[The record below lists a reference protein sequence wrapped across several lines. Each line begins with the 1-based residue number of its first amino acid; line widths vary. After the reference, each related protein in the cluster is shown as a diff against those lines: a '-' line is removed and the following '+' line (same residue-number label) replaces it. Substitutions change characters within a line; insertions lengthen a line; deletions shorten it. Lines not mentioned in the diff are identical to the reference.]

1 MRRSGYD
8 STMAI
13 SIEQILA
20 GSHTGR
26 SVVMGVL
33 NVTPDSF
40 SDGGDFVSRSD
51 AAARIGQLAAAG
63 ADIIDVGPE
72 STKPGSLP
80 VEADR
85 QIARIDGII
94 ELAARSGA
102 IVSIDTTSAEV
113 AEYALGCGAT
123 IINDVSAG
131 RSDPDIFHLAARRKA
146 PMILM
151 HMLGQPKTMQ
161 ENPQYDDVVK
171 QVRDFLSE
179 RIDAATTAGVSRK
192 NIIVD
197 PGIGFGKLLE
207 HNLALLRG
215 IPTLVELGCPVLVGA
230 SRKRFIGQLT
240 GEESPRSR
248 LGGSIAAVLTARARG
263 ATIFRVHD
271 VAHTAQALKVAE
283 AIDNCE

>member
-1 MRRSGYD
+1 
-8 STMAI
+8 MAI
-13 SIEQILA
+13 SIEQVLDSRRA
-20 GSHTGR
+20 GK

-40 SDGGDFVSRSD
+40 SDGGDFIDRSD
-51 AAARIGQLAAAG
+51 AAVRIGQMVAAG
-63 ADIIDVGPE
+63 ADIIDIGPE

-80 VEADR
+80 VSPDR
-85 QIARIDGII
+85 QIARIEGII
-94 ELAARSGA
+94 ETAVGSGA
-102 IVSIDTTSAEV
+102 IVSIDTTSAKV

-123 IINDVSAG
+123 IVNDVSAG
-131 RSDPDIFHLAARRKA
+131 RSDPDIFHVAAQCKA

-151 HMLGQPKTMQ
+151 HMLGCPKTMQ

-179 RIDAATTAGVSRK
+179 RIDAATAAGVSPER
-192 NIIVD
+192 IIVD

-207 HNLALLRG
+207 HNLALLKG
-215 IPTLVELGCPVLVGA
+215 IPTLAELGCPVLVGA

-240 GEESPRSR
+240 GEESPRGR
-248 LGGSIAAVLTARARG
+248 LGGSIAAVLEARTGG

-283 AIDNCE
+283 AIDNCR